1 MARRGGE
8 AVAKRARERARL
20 AKRQA
25 KQEKRQARANDAS
38 KLPATSEA
46 ALLQAFA
53 QLSAD
58 YEANAVSQ
66 DDYNAE
72 RSRILTELGVQTD

>member
-1 MARRGGE
+1 M
-8 AVAKRARERARL
+8 AKRARERAQL

-58 YEANAVSQ
+58 YEANAVSH

-72 RSRILTELGVQTD
+72 RTRILTELGVQTD